1 MRLDELEELHNITPW
16 ENLPSILSRG
26 IISHTLAKSLEH
38 KSVAMSVI
46 QDRRASVVLPNN
58 KPLHAYA
65 NLYFNG
71 RNKMMY
77 CLKDRHEELSVVRV
91 DKDILNDPTA
101 VITDMNASSDH
112 RRFGSLKGL

>member
-26 IISHTLAKSLEH
+26 IISHTLAKKLQH

-46 QDRRASVVLPNN
+46 QDRRASVTLPNN

-77 CLKDRHEELSVVRV
+77 CLKDRHEELCVIRI
-91 DKDILNDPTA
+91 DAGILHHPSA

-112 RRFGSLKGL
+112 VRFGGVN